1 MLETLATRIFGSIY
15 TDMKKESKSIVT
27 LAVGVLGFIVIFAF
41 LAYKKDFIED
51 ALLLLGAILLF
62 IPKSRVVLKGL
73 IPSSAEEV
81 KIPEK
86 LGSLKEEDH

>member
-1 MLETLATRIFGSIY
+1 MLENFATRIFGSIY
-15 TDMKKESKSIVT
+15 TDMKKEDKSTVT
-27 LAVGVLGFIVIFAF
+27 FIVGGIIF
-41 LAYKKDFIED
+41 LALFVFLVYKKDFIED

-73 IPSSAEEV
+73 IPSTAEEV